1 MSRIYNFGAGP
12 ATLPLEVLE
21 EVRDEFLDYP
31 FQGKNLGMSIVE
43 ISHRS
48 KAYEEINSQT
58 EADMKELLGL
68 GDDYQVL
75 FMQGG
80 ATTQFSMVPLNFL
93 KQGQTADYILTGTWS
108 QKALAEAKKVGN
120 TNVAAST
127 KDENFSR
134 LPTPCEIKLSDSPA
148 YIHLTSNNTIY
159 GTQCRDISHWKLNP
173 DKNMLVSDMSSDI
186 LSYPFK
192 ANDYALIYAGA
203 QKNIGPAGLT
213 VVIIRKELAQ
223 NSDKNLPI
231 MLQYETFAKN
241 NSLYNTPPVFAVYI
255 MGKVL
260 KWIKA
265 NGGLKAM
272 AAHNEAKAKLIYDVI
287 DNNPSFF
294 TGHAQK
300 DSRSLMNITFRLPNE
315 ELEAKFVSEATA
327 AGLSGLKGHRSVGGL
342 RASVYNGMPKAG
354 CQALADFML
363 HFMAKA

>member
-48 KAYEEINSQT
+48 KAYDEINNQT

-68 GDDYQVL
+68 GNDYQVL

-134 LPTPCEIKLSDSPA
+134 IPTACEIKLSDNPA
-148 YIHLTSNNTIY
+148 YIHLTSNNTIF
-159 GTQCRDISHWKLNP
+159 GTQCRDISPWNLNP
-173 DKNMLVSDMSSDI
+173 SKNMLVSDMSSDI

-192 ANDYALIYAGA
+192 ADDYALIYAGA

-213 VVIIRKELAQ
+213 VVIMRKELAQ
-223 NSDKNLPI
+223 DSDKNLPI

-294 TGHAQK
+294 TGHAKK

-363 HFMAKA
+363 NFMAKA